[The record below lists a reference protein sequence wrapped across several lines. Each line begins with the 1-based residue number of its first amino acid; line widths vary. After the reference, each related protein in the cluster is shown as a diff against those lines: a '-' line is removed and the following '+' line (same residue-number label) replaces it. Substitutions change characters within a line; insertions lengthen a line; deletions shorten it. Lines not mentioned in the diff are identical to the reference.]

1 MSDSTPLIGEPL
13 ALDLV
18 NTAPDGP
25 DLLGTAEQLAKWLA
39 RQADRLHGVGIEQ
52 PTATDLNAVRAVRDD
67 TAAALEAIL
76 AGQQP
81 PTTALRGLEKAQAA
95 APLIRELTWNGD
107 AVVATARRDGPLG
120 AAAAAALAESAIDL
134 LTDPSIDKLKRC
146 EADDCVLLFL
156 PTHPRRRWC
165 SAQRCGNRVRV
176 ARYYQRHKPE
186 GSAN

>member
-1 MSDSTPLIGEPL
+1 MSESTPLIGEPL

-25 DLLGTAEQLAKWLA
+25 DLLDTPEQLAQWLA
-39 RQADRLHGVGIEQ
+39 LQADRLHGIAHEP
-52 PTATDLNAVRAVRDD
+52 PTEADVIAVRAVRAD
-67 TAAALEAIL
+67 TAATLAALL
-76 AGQQP
+76 AGQRP
-81 PTTALRGLEKAQAA
+81 PAAALRGLEKAQAG
-95 APLIRELTWNGD
+95 APLIRELDWNGD
-107 AVVATARRDGPLG
+107 AVVATGRRHGPLG
-120 AAAAAALAESAIDL
+120 ATAAAALAESAIDL
-134 LTDPSIDKLKRC
+134 LTDPSIGKLKRC

-186 GSAN
+186 SSAD

>member
-25 DLLGTAEQLAKWLA
+25 DLLDTPAQLTEWLA
-39 RQADRLHGVGIEQ
+39 LQADRLHGVAIEQ
-52 PTATDLNAVRAVRDD
+52 PTAADLIAVRAVRED
-67 TAAALEAIL
+67 TATALEALL
-76 AGQQP
+76 AGRRP
-81 PTTALRGLEKAQAA
+81 PATALRGLERAQAA
-95 APLIRELTWNGD
+95 APLIRELDWNGD
-107 AVVATARRDGPLG
+107 TVVATARRRGPLG

-134 LTDPSIDKLKRC
+134 FTDPSIGKLKRC

-176 ARYYQRHKPE
+176 ARYYQRHRPA
-186 GSAN
+186 GTAD